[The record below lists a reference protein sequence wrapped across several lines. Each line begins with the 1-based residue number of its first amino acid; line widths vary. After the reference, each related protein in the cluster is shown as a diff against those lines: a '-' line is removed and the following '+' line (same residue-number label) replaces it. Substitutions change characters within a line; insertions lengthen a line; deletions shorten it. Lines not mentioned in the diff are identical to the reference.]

1 MTSHYFVKWQ
11 QPIVN
16 KSGIPW
22 YCINN
27 CNWHRY
33 WYWYLHCNWYRYC
46 NISFVIWQLIVNNSS
61 TSSAAGTAI
70 LVVHLPIALF
80 WLASTPLFSTQISHC
95 KVLHHTFCTR
105 SCNLSSWSFELPGI
119 YCQRYVWAYTKQC
132 TVQALQAVQAVHSAQ
147 MYMQAY
153 RQHRQCTVP
162 PIESVVGPPVNHLA
176 PLHYISALPLLLS
189 CQLLSLV
196 QSLGLQHH
204 PFPPILSQLTPFQ
217 QSSCRTAV
225 QHPLNC
231 VSVNSPICKYLE
243 WPPLPLRLNLHT
255 SEKVSLALFQRPHN
269 SYSTT
274 PTEAKLPVLT
284 RIYSKLIF
292 YPIAMLLEEEQRIT
306 ESL

>member
-33 WYWYLHCNWYRYC
+33 WYWYLHCNWYWYC
-46 NISFVIWQLIVNNSS
+46 NISFVIWQHVVNNSS

-119 YCQRYVWAYTKQC
+119 YCQRYVWAVHSIGIVGSIGSAQC
-132 TVQALQAVQAVHSAQ
+132 TDVYAG
-147 MYMQAY
+147 
-153 RQHRQCTVP
+153 
-162 PIESVVGPPVNHLA
+162 I
-176 PLHYISALPLLLS
+176 
-189 CQLLSLV
+189 
-196 QSLGLQHH
+196 
-204 PFPPILSQLTPFQ
+204 
-217 QSSCRTAV
+217 
-225 QHPLNC
+225 
-231 VSVNSPICKYLE
+231 
-243 WPPLPLRLNLHT
+243 
-255 SEKVSLALFQRPHN
+255 
-269 SYSTT
+269 
-274 PTEAKLPVLT
+274 
-284 RIYSKLIF
+284 
-292 YPIAMLLEEEQRIT
+292 
-306 ESL
+306 